1 MHGGHF
7 FPLGFEQV
15 TLNAIRGILT
25 NSMIETACRL
35 VGHRYRKRSL
45 TPIITVLHMVLAA
58 IWPEE
63 SFQASADLL
72 WDTVSAAG
80 PETPRKQPSRG
91 SFANARK
98 RLPLAVWQSLHRAVA
113 DKASALSQRWAS
125 WRGHRVVLADGTCL
139 TLDDR
144 PELHE
149 AFGRQ
154 SGLHGKS
161 RYPLLRMVAVSL
173 ANTMTVLD
181 YAFGSYRTDETALLR
196 RLFDSLSPG
205 DLLVADRHFAGA
217 NLYCEYQRA
226 GLEFLTRAH
235 QRLRIDRL
243 KVVEWLGENDF
254 ITRMTV
260 SKPYRRKDPSL
271 PASIKVRIVGAK
283 VVGRESPRPKPIWLV
298 TSLLDPTRYPADE
311 IVELYR
317 RRWRIET
324 LFAQLK
330 TNLGADVLRSQTV
343 EGVSKELAAKVVAL
357 NCIRCLM
364 LQAAEVHDVDPMRIS
379 FVGAVR
385 AVLTFSHYFATAP
398 PWKLPQIEQA
408 LLRTIAHHIVPYRPG
423 RIEPRATRHE
433 TKHYP
438 RLKTTRK
445 QWRTQWTAA

>member
-1 MHGGHF
+1 
-7 FPLGFEQV
+7 
-15 TLNAIRGILT
+15 
-25 NSMIETACRL
+25 MIESACRF
-35 VGHRYRKRSL
+35 VGHQYRKRSL
-45 TPIITVLHMVLAA
+45 TPIITVLHMILAA
-58 IWPEE
+58 LWPEE

-72 WDTVSAAG
+72 WDTVSAAD
-80 PETPRKQPSRG
+80 PQVSRKQPSRG

-98 RLPLAVWQSLHRAVA
+98 RLPLTVWQSLHRAVA
-113 DKASALSQRWAS
+113 AKSSALSKRWS
-125 WRGHRVVLADGTCL
+125 CWRGHRVVLADGTCL
-139 TLDDR
+139 TLDDQ

-154 SGLHGKS
+154 SGRHGKS
-161 RYPLLRMVAVSL
+161 RYPLLRMVVVSL

-196 RLFDSLSPG
+196 RLFDSLLPG

-226 GLEFLTRAH
+226 GVEFLTRAH
-235 QRLRIDRL
+235 QRLIIGRL

-254 ITRMTV
+254 ITRMAV
-260 SKPYRRKDPSL
+260 SEIYRRKDPTL
-271 PASIKVRIVGAK
+271 PKTIRVRLI
-283 VVGRESPRPKPIWLV
+283 GRSVRSRDSSQPKPIWLV
-298 TSLLDPTRYPADE
+298 TSLTDAMAYPAEE
-311 IVELYR
+311 IVEQYQ

-324 LFAQLK
+324 LLGQLK
-330 TNLGADVLRSQTV
+330 GPLGADVLRSQTV
-343 EGVSKELAAKVVAL
+343 EGVSKELAAKIVAL

-364 LQAAEVHDVDPMRIS
+364 LQAADEHSVEPMRIS
-379 FVGAVR
+379 FVGTVR

-398 PWKLPQIEQA
+398 PWKLRPLEQA
-408 LLRTIAHHIVPYRPG
+408 LLRTIAHHLVPHRPG
-423 RIEPRATRHE
+423 RQEPRATRHE

>member
-1 MHGGHF
+1 
-7 FPLGFEQV
+7 
-15 TLNAIRGILT
+15 
-25 NSMIETACRL
+25 MIETACRL

-45 TPIITVLHMVLAA
+45 TPIITILHMILAA

-72 WDTVSAAG
+72 WDTVSAAA
-80 PETPRKQPSRG
+80 PQTPRKQPSRG

-98 RLPLAVWQSLHRAVA
+98 RLPMSVWRSLHRAIA
-113 DKASALSQRWAS
+113 DKASAFSQRWS
-125 WRGHRVVLADGTCL
+125 CWRGHRVVLADGTCL

-154 SGLHGKS
+154 SGHHGKS

-173 ANTMTVLD
+173 ANTMTILD

-196 RLFDSLSPG
+196 RLFDSLNPG

-260 SKPYRRKDPSL
+260 SKIYRRKDPSL
-271 PASIKVRIVGAK
+271 PKTIRVRLI
-283 VVGRESPRPKPIWLV
+283 GRSVRSRDSSQLKPIWLV
-298 TSLLDPTRYPADE
+298 TSLTDATAYPADE
-311 IVELYR
+311 IVELYS

-364 LQAAEVHDVDPMRIS
+364 LQAADEHDADPMRIS
-379 FVGAVR
+379 FVGTVR

-398 PWKLPQIEQA
+398 PWKLRPLEQA
-408 LLRTIAHHIVPYRPG
+408 LLRTIAHRRVPHRPG
-423 RIEPRATRHE
+423 GQEPLATRHE

>member
-1 MHGGHF
+1 
-7 FPLGFEQV
+7 
-15 TLNAIRGILT
+15 
-25 NSMIETACRL
+25 MIDTACRV
-35 VGHRYRKRSL
+35 VGYHYRKRSL
-45 TPIITVLHMVLAA
+45 TPIITILHMMLAA

-72 WDTVSAAG
+72 WDTVSAAD
-80 PETPRKQPSRG
+80 PQTPRKQPSRG

-98 RLPLAVWQSLHRAVA
+98 RLPLTVWQSLHRAVA
-113 DKASALSQRWAS
+113 AKASALSKRWS
-125 WRGHRVVLADGTCL
+125 CWRGHRVVLVDGTCL
-139 TLDDR
+139 TLDDQ
-144 PELHE
+144 PVLHNH
-149 AFGRQ
+149 FGRQ
-154 SGLHGKS
+154 RGYHGKS

-173 ANTMTVLD
+173 ANTMTILD

-226 GLEFLTRAH
+226 GLEFLTKAH
-235 QRLRIDRL
+235 QRLNIGRL

-254 ITRMTV
+254 IARMTV
-260 SKPYRRKDPSL
+260 GKTYRRKDPLL
-271 PASIKVRIVGAK
+271 PAFIEVRIVGAK
-283 VVGRESPRPKPIWLV
+283 VAGRASPRPKPIWLV
-298 TSLLDPTRYPADE
+298 TSLTDAMAYPADE
-311 IVELYR
+311 IVELYS

-330 TNLGADVLRSQTV
+330 TSLGADVLRSQTV

-364 LQAAEVHDVDPMRIS
+364 LQAADEHNIDPMRIS

-398 PWKLPQIEQA
+398 PWKLRSLEQA
-408 LLRTIAHHIVPYRPG
+408 LLQTIAHHLVPHRPG
-423 RIEPRATRHE
+423 RQEPRATRHE

-445 QWRTQWTAA
+445 QWRTQWNAA